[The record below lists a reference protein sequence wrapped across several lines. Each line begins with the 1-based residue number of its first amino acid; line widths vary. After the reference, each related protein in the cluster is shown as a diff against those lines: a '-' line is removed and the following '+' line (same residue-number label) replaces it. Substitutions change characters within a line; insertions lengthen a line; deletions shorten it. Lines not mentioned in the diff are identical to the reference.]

1 MFMQSKSYI
10 PLLVL
15 VGSDNSSDKH
25 LIRAKVSNDP
35 FGALAKVKADNDEK
49 IIKRFLVKTF
59 LVNFIFMHNKSCIA
73 LLVLTNI

>member
-15 VGSDNSSDKH
+15 VRSDNSSDKH

-35 FGALAKVKADNDEK
+35 FDALAKVKAENDKK

-59 LVNFIFMHNKSCIA
+59 LVNFIFMHSKSCIA